1 MDIKKATLLARAYF
15 FVARS
20 IVAGK
25 VINKLLE
32 FAAWLDYRL
41 LIVLSSWHPDM
52 DTRIK
57 LLRRRGVQVGEHVW
71 VDLGVWIEVTTP
83 QAVVIEDY
91 VKLAYGV
98 VIYAHDAAVNTVAD
112 LPMRVQET
120 RIGYNSA
127 IGART
132 IIMPGTIIGKHCG
145 CMPGSVVMG
154 VVPDMTV
161 VGGHPARQYF
171 TDEELL
177 TAWQVDV
184 KARPHLFYD
193 HPNPNRA
200 PSTPLDHLLEWRQYK
215 DKVHDHTELRTG
227 TLFDHILDAKA
238 EKRKQ

>member
-25 VINKLLE
+25 LINKLLE

-41 LIVLSSWHPDM
+41 LIILSCWHPDM

-57 LLRRRGVQVGEHVW
+57 LLRKRGVRVGEHVW

-132 IIMPGTIIGKHCG
+132 IIMPGGTIGRHSG
-145 CMPGSVVMG
+145 CTPGSVVTSD
-154 VVPDMTV
+154 VPDMTV
-161 VGGHPARQYF
+161 VAGHPARKLF

-177 TAWQVDV
+177 LAWQAGV
-184 KARPHLFYD
+184 KAQPDLFYD
-193 HPNPNRA
+193 HPNPSRA
-200 PSTPLDHLLEWRQYK
+200 PSTPLDHLLEWRQYEK
-215 DKVHDHTELRTG
+215 KVHDYTELRTG

>member
-57 LLRRRGVQVGEHVW
+57 LLRKRGVRVGEHVW

-132 IIMPGTIIGKHCG
+132 IIMPGVTIGQHCG
-145 CMPGSVVMG
+145 CVPGTVV
-154 VVPDMTV
+154 VSDVPDMTV
-161 VGGHPARQYF
+161 VGGHPARQLF
-171 TDEELL
+171 TDEQLG
-177 TAWQVDV
+177 TVWQADM
-184 KARPHLFYD
+184 KARPHLYYD

-200 PSTPLDHLLEWRQYK
+200 PSTPIDHILTWRK
-215 DKVHDHTELRTG
+215 EGIKVNDYTELRTG